1 MLQPGAALQNR
12 YLILNQIGQGGMGAV
27 YRAKDQRLN
36 TTVALKETFFH
47 DEVLLRAFQREAHL
61 LAGLKHPALPKVS
74 DHFTEGAGQYLVME
88 YIEGDDLESML
99 KRRGAPFAVGQVL
112 GWAEQL
118 LDALD
123 YLHSHQP
130 PIIHRD
136 IKPQNLKLT
145 DRGQII
151 LLDFGLAKGAI
162 GETFRPASDVS
173 VFGYTPT
180 YAPLEQI
187 QRAGTDARSDL
198 YSLAATLYVLL
209 TGVTPPDALTRAG
222 AVLNVRPDPLLPAD
236 QVNPQV
242 PPGVAAV
249 LTRAMSL
256 KRDQRPANAAE
267 MREALR
273 NATRFGDATTG
284 SLEAVT
290 PLTTAGN
297 SSTTP
302 GAAARATI
310 PPAQVT
316 SRAIPPSPSQ
326 IAPPQPSE
334 PRPIRPTA
342 PLDPPAG
349 KSKRLMAVGGGL
361 LVLLVVSIAFALM
374 YRGNSGAPNAVSDT
388 LASPAAEPASAN
400 ANSPKEANTG
410 RESGQEQ
417 APAANSKTSIEEKAS
432 AENNDKSRAQEAS
445 AVTPP
450 VRKPT
455 VRKPAIRPRP
465 TPPRIKR
472 PPMKRPDYY

>member
-12 YLILNQIGQGGMGAV
+12 YLILKQIGQGGMGAV

-36 TTVALKETFFH
+36 TTVALKETFFQ
-47 DEVLLRAFQREAHL
+47 DDVLLRAFQREAHL

-123 YLHSHQP
+123 YLHSRQP

-180 YAPLEQI
+180 YAPLEQV

-267 MREALR
+267 MRLALR
-273 NATRFGDATTG
+273 NATKFGDVTTG
-284 SLEAVT
+284 SLQAVT
-290 PLTTAGN
+290 PQTAATN

-302 GAAARATI
+302 GAAARATV

-316 SRAIPPSPSQ
+316 PYTVPPSPPQ
-326 IAPPQPSE
+326 AAPPQPSE

-342 PLDPPAG
+342 PLPG
-349 KSKRLMAVGGGL
+349 KSNRLMAAGGGL
-361 LVLLVVSIAFALM
+361 LLLLVVSIAFALM
-374 YRGNSGAPNAVSDT
+374 YRGNSAAPNAASDT
-388 LASPAAEPASAN
+388 LASPAAAPASAN
-400 ANSPKEANTG
+400 ANSPKEDKTG
-410 RESGQEQ
+410 RESEQGQ

-432 AENNDKSRAQEAS
+432 AENSNISRAQDAS

-450 VRKPT
+450 ARKPT

-465 TPPRIKR
+465 APRPPRTKR
-472 PPMKRPDYY
+472 PPIKRPDYY